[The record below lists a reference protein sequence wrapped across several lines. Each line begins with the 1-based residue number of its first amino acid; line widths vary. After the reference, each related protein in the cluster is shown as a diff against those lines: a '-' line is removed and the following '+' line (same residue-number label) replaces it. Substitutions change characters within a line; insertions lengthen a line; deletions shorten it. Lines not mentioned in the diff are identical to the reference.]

1 MRVRSWMTL
10 YVVLLLIGLLTAAYT
25 SPVQAQT
32 QPGTPVPLPAPNAL
46 LIYDKTT
53 VALINTSP
61 APLSLVGVSFM
72 RAGGSV
78 KFNAQTMINSLAPG
92 HCIQVWTSAVR
103 QVIGQPPECTTR
115 DRWQTLPRKET
126 YFWIADYEN
135 EPFRPQLRGSALT
148 ICKASSGDVGR
159 CAFYIPQG
167 DDAKKPWT
175 VLDPV
180 SGLPMPA
187 GIQVAYDANQLW
199 IGNLTSDTVLPTAA
213 LRLIYPVNGKPVLWT
228 PGNSTWDSGPWDGR
242 GLGAG
247 QCIVLYADASKITP
261 LLPCTP
267 VGRAVLSDQPWLT
280 RFDVMGPREERRATC
295 GGDKPPTGPVLC
307 IVGG

>member
-1 MRVRSWMTL
+1 MRVRNRMTL
-10 YVVLLLIGLLTAAYT
+10 SAVLLLVGLLGAAHT
-25 SPVQAQT
+25 SPAQAQT
-32 QPGTPVPLPAPNAL
+32 STPVPLPAPNAL

-72 RAGGSV
+72 RAGGAV

-103 QVIGQPPECTTR
+103 QVIGQPPDCTTS

-135 EPFRPQLRGSALT
+135 EPFRPQLHGSALT
-148 ICKASSGDVGR
+148 ICKASSGEVGR

-187 GIQVAYDANQLW
+187 GMQVAYDANQLW
-199 IGNLTSDTVLPTAA
+199 IGNLTPETVLPTAT

-228 PGNSTWDSGPWDGR
+228 PGNSTWDFGPWDGR

-247 QCIVLYADASKITP
+247 QFIVLYTDASKITP

-267 VGRAVLSDQPWLT
+267 VGRAVLNDQPWLT